1 MKKIVALVLAALMLV
16 TAFAACG
23 ETKTDEKVIK
33 IGVYEPAS
41 GSNGAGG
48 KQETLGIKYANFV
61 CPTVEIGGVT
71 YETMRR
77 LIRESPWTWGED
89 TRNKICAA
97 LDLRPVRSVE
107 FVPPKGWEDT

>member
-1 MKKIVALVLAALMLV
+1 MPKVKLSERYSQKAPPIDWLWAAVL
-16 TAFAACG
+16 
-23 ETKTDEKVIK
+23 ERKTRYGMDLKEM
-33 IGVYEPAS
+33 AR
-41 GSNGAGG
+41 
-48 KQETLGIKYANFV
+48 
-61 CPTVEIGGVT
+61 IGGVT

-107 FVPPKGWEDT
+107 FVPPRGWEDT